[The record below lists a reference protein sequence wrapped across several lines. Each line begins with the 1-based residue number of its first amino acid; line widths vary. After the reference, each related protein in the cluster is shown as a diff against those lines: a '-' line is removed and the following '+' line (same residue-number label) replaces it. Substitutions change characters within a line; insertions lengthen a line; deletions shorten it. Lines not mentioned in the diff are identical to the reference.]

1 MIPIYT
7 RFTKQCGREPT
18 MCDVGGIWT
27 FHFSLSFIKVIFA
40 TFFFFFL
47 KAVHCTSTGLNIDL
61 LEWAF

>member
-18 MCDVGGIWT
+18 MCDVGGIGT

-40 TFFFFFL
+40 NFFFFEG
-47 KAVHCTSTGLNIDL
+47 STLYFYGPKY
-61 LEWAF
+61 